1 MQQFLVVTLNGL
13 TQAALFFIVASG
25 FSLIFGLMRVV
36 NMAHGTLYAVG
47 AYLGWSIW
55 DATGNWWL
63 SLIIAPLFAVI
74 TGILMQRFLLSRVQG
89 DDLQEALVTIAVSII
104 VGDLLLQRY
113 GGAIRQVRPPDI
125 ITGATTL
132 IETESLRLIYPTF
145 RLFTLFAALIVGVAL
160 WFILQ
165 RTKLGMVI
173 RAGIDDRP
181 MVDALGININ
191 RTFIAVFALGAF
203 LAGLGGFFGASALSL
218 RPGDDG
224 IYLLFSLIVV
234 IVGGMGSLG
243 GAAIGALLI
252 GLASNYGLAYTPTYA
267 TLITFVIMVLVL
279 AIRPQGILGRSLTR

>member
-1 MQQFLVVTLNGL
+1 MQQFIIVTLNGL

-55 DATGNWWL
+55 DATGSWWL
-63 SLIIAPLFAVI
+63 ALIVAPLIAVVV
-74 TGILMQRFLLSRVQG
+74 GVVMQRFLLSRVQG

-113 GGAIRQVRPPDI
+113 GGAIRQVQPPGI

-132 IETESLRLIYPTF
+132 LETESLRVIYPTF
-145 RLFTLFAALIVGVAL
+145 RLFTLLAAILVGFAL
-160 WFILQ
+160 WYILN
-165 RTKLGMVI
+165 RTRLGMVI

-191 RTFIAVFALGAF
+191 RTFIMVFALGAL

-224 IYLLFSLIVV
+224 VYLLSSLIVV
-234 IVGGMGSLG
+234 IVGGMGSLS
-243 GAAIGALLI
+243 GAALGAILV
-252 GLASNYGLAYTPTYA
+252 GLAGQYGLAYLPTYA
-267 TLITFVIMVLVL
+267 SLITFVIMVIVL
-279 AIRPQGILGRSLTR
+279 AVRPQGILGRSLGR

>member
-1 MQQFLVVTLNGL
+1 MQQFLIVTLNGL
-13 TQAALFFIVASG
+13 TQAALFFVVASG

-36 NMAHGTLYAVG
+36 NMAHGTLYAVS
-47 AYLGWSIW
+47 AYIGWSIW
-55 DATGNWWL
+55 DSTGNWWL
-63 SLIIAPLFAVI
+63 ALVIAPLFAVI
-74 TGILMQRFLLSRVQG
+74 VGVLMQRFLLTRVQG

-113 GGAIRQVRPPDI
+113 GGAIRQVRPPEI
-125 ITGATTL
+125 ISGATTL

-145 RLFTLFAALIVGVAL
+145 RLFTLFAAILIGVLL
-160 WFILQ
+160 WYILN

-181 MVDALGININ
+181 MVGALGINIE
-191 RTFIAVFALGAF
+191 RTFMLVFALGAM

-224 IYLLFSLIVV
+224 IYLLSSLIVV

-243 GAAIGALLI
+243 GAALGAILI
-252 GLASNYGLAYTPTYA
+252 GLAGQYGLAYTPTYA
-267 TLITFVIMVLVL
+267 SLITFVIMVLVL
-279 AIRPQGILGRSLTR
+279 AVRPQGILGRSLTR